1 MYIVTGAAGLIGSGV
16 VWGLN
21 NSGIQDI
28 MLVDHLGNSE
38 KWKNLRALKYSDYI
52 EKDNFR
58 EQLLA
63 GAFSSNRIEGI
74 IHMGACSATTEKDAS
89 YLADNNFTYTKE
101 LAQFAVNNNIRFIY
115 ASSCATYGDGAQGY
129 NDNDN
134 ELDSLRPLN
143 MYGYSKHMF
152 DTWAKH
158 HGLLAKI
165 TGLKFSNVFGSNEL
179 HKGEMRSVVCRAFEQ
194 ISADGKIKLFK
205 SYRPTFKDGEQ
216 QRDFL
221 YIKDAVNMILFLLKH
236 PHGYGIFNIGSGKA
250 ETWNSLAEGA
260 FEALGKP
267 VNIEYVEMPE
277 HLRDCYQYYTKA
289 EMGKLYALG
298 YQQETTPLKVAVKDY
313 ICNYRLKDRYLGDGQ
328 TSQSKSVT

>member
-21 NSGIQDI
+21 NSGVEDI
-28 MLVDHLGNSE
+28 MLVDHLGCSE
-38 KWKNLRALKYSDYI
+38 KWKNLRALKYADYM
-52 EKDNFR
+52 EKDDFR

-63 GAFSSNRIEGI
+63 GAFAAGRIEGI

-101 LAQFAVNNNIRFIY
+101 LALFAASNNIRFIY

-129 NDNDN
+129 NDNEN
-134 ELDSLRPLN
+134 ELDTLRPMN

-152 DTWAKH
+152 DLWAKRR
-158 HGLLAKI
+158 GLLSKI

-194 ISADGKIKLFK
+194 ISADGKMKLFR
-205 SYRPTFKDGEQ
+205 SYRPEFKDGEQ

-221 YIKDAVNMILFLLKH
+221 YIKDAVSMILFLLNH
-236 PHGYGIFNIGSGKA
+236 PRGYGIFNIGSGKA
-250 ETWNSLAEGA
+250 ETWNALAEGA
-260 FEALGKP
+260 FAALGKP
-267 VNIEYVEMPE
+267 LDIEYVEMPG
-277 HLRDCYQYYTKA
+277 HLRDRYQYYTKA
-289 EMGKLYALG
+289 EMGKLRALG
-298 YQQETTPLKVAVKDY
+298 YNKETTPLREAVKDY
-313 ICNYRLKDRYLGDGQ
+313 ICNYRLKDKYLGD
-328 TSQSKSVT
+328 